1 MFDCIIVGA
10 GPAGATAAYHL
21 AKKGHSV
28 LVLEKSSLPRYKP
41 CGGGVSPAIANWFDF
56 DFAPVIKN
64 TVSKVKYTWQLDD
77 PMEVELQK
85 VTPMWMVRRDEFDN
99 FLMQKAIEQG
109 VQLKDDTEVT
119 GIQSQGDSWQV
130 STNHG
135 VFEGA
140 YLIAADGVNGPTA
153 RWLGFGEQQ
162 KVIAASLEV
171 EAEVSER
178 RQDLAYFDF
187 GSLKNGFMWC
197 FPKDNGYSFSGAY
210 MRNNKGK
217 PDELKKQLTNYASKF
232 GLDLNNSKYT
242 EYNLNVWQENQP
254 LHTNRAVIAGEAAG
268 IVDPL
273 IGEGIRPAIFT
284 GMKAAEAVA
293 NALSGSSDALGKYT
307 ETVNQEWGA
316 DLVLAQRLAGLFY
329 QFPKIAYKVGVK
341 RPSAAQLMGKILCG
355 ELRYSDVT
363 EQATKKLKASFIPGF
378 RG

>member
-10 GPAGATAAYHL
+10 GPAGASAAYHL

-28 LVLEKSSLPRYKP
+28 LVIEKSSLPRYKP
-41 CGGGVSPAIANWFDF
+41 CGGGVSPAVADWFDF
-56 DFAPVIKN
+56 DFTPVIRN
-64 TVSKVKYTWQLDD
+64 TVSKVRYTWQLGD
-77 PMEVELQK
+77 PMEVELK
-85 VTPMWMVRRDEFDN
+85 EVTPMWMVRRDEFDN
-99 FLMQKAIEQG
+99 FLIQKATEQG
-109 VQLKDDTEVT
+109 VQLKDNTEVT
-119 GIQSQGDSWQV
+119 GIQLQGEKWQV
-130 STNHG
+130 STNQG
-135 VFEGA
+135 VFESA
-140 YLIAADGVNGPTA
+140 YLIAADGVNGPMA
-153 RWLGFGEQQ
+153 GWLGFDKQQ
-162 KVIAASLEV
+162 KVLAASLEV

-210 MRNNKGK
+210 IRNNKGK
-217 PDELKKQLTNYASKF
+217 PEELKKQLTNYAKEF
-232 GLDLNNSKYT
+232 GLDLSNSKYT
-242 EYNLNVWQENQP
+242 EYYLNVWQENQV

-273 IGEGIRPAIFT
+273 IGEGVRPAMFT
-284 GMKAAEAVA
+284 GVKAAEAIA
-293 NALSGSSDALGKYT
+293 SALNGNSNALANYT
-307 ETVNQEWGA
+307 ETVHQQWGA

-341 RPSAAQLMGKILCG
+341 RPSAGQLMGKILCG